1 MVLGREDL
9 TRAPPNFGAEGGD
22 GLDEDGSL
30 DRHVERPGDAG
41 AFEGL
46 RWAEFSAAGHETG
59 HFDLGELNLKA
70 AEFGLGDIFDFVFA
84 TGWGFGDNECH
95 WGWEFGTMGSLC
107 GGFCLK

>member
-1 MVLGREDL
+1 M
-9 TRAPPNFGAEGGD
+9 
-22 GLDEDGSL
+22 
-30 DRHVERPGDAG
+30 ERPGDAG

-70 AEFGLGDIFDFVFA
+70 AEFGLGDIFDFVF
-84 TGWGFGDNECH
+84 TSGWGFGDGERH
-95 WGWEFGTMGSLC
+95 WGWEFGTMGKCGLSLC